1 MFHLV
6 YLLVYTRQNQKS
18 TINMCFIDNHN
29 YRCYNHP
36 MNRDI
41 ERWLI
46 IGLCM
51 ILVLMSLQSCSTGKT
66 EAKPTETPNVNVY
79 NGTLSE
85 VLGCMFAPL
94 ECQKLKNKQ
103 SQKEPHKDQSEYQ
116 DDITKEMMEMDEEVS
131 KETN

>member
-1 MFHLV
+1 M

-29 YRCYNHP
+29 YRCYNRP
-36 MNRDI
+36 MNKDI

-51 ILVLMSLQSCSTGKT
+51 ILVLMSLQSCTTGKT
-66 EAKPTETPNVNVY
+66 EAKPSETPNINVY
-79 NGTLSE
+79 NGTLST
-85 VLGCMFAPL
+85 VLGCIFAPN
-94 ECQKLKNKQ
+94 ECNKFK
-103 SQKEPHKDQSEYQ
+103 KEKQNEDLQ

>member
-1 MFHLV
+1 MFHLM

-29 YRCYNHP
+29 YRCYNRP
-36 MNRDI
+36 MNKDI

-51 ILVLMSLQSCSTGKT
+51 ILVLMSLQSCTTGKT
-66 EAKPTETPNVNVY
+66 EAKPSETPNINVY
-79 NGTLSE
+79 NGTLST
-85 VLGCMFAPL
+85 VLGCIFAPN
-94 ECQKLKNKQ
+94 ECNKFK
-103 SQKEPHKDQSEYQ
+103 KEKQNEDLQ